1 MDVPILKEHPEIDS
15 GEGRNSH
22 SGPEVETDLHQGE
35 KMSSENSDYDSAD
48 SYSDDPNVKIRS
60 RASDEHSNS
69 DAGSVT
75 LEREEGDGQ
84 ESVPSKKVDDD
95 EDKKNPQY
103 IPKRGTFYEHDDRT
117 AEDDESNVIVEEDKD
132 KDGKKKVWQD
142 KKERWAHDRFSEQEQ
157 GPKTRTELIGIYGYD
172 IRNEDGPPRARRRRR
187 YGRGPNKY
195 TRNWEDEDAYNKPQP
210 IVHRPKKTRP
220 GKESEEFP
228 PLVREST
235 SEPSAETESNE
246 NREQAEQVRKTEE
259 RTEPPKEQPVPQTQ
273 IPNERVQPVTN
284 NAQEQQSN
292 KNSQQRIG
300 SGRVIKPTA
309 INGFTSRTADIRKYN
324 VKQEQVKIL
333 PNQNQAKGD
342 FIQSQNFTNKKNL
355 QDLEREMNK
364 LSVDGVYKGSGN
376 TKKICAVLGICFLHS
391 VATKMIMEV
400 TTNCIK
406 CSTETA
412 TNGYPC
418 NLCTKIICRNC
429 STLSSTDLQVILLAE
444 TVVLFFCPDCTKSI
458 VKNPQLEETI
468 DRFRV
473 GVENYKRD
481 IIYKNMCLQL
491 FLEMN
496 FCKPRKSG
504 MNEPAYNGI
513 WLNSIV
519 DPSTYSGEKK
529 VVSLNPAAKPFCHEM
544 EHSSIVNVQN
554 EYEVPSS
561 PSSLS
566 IGLTSSEAGLNQTP
580 PSSALESRNESHR
593 SHNLMVFNLP
603 ESSATSLMERIEFDM
618 REIEEIIE
626 FLGVSAYVCKVY
638 RIGRFT
644 GIRTRPVVAV
654 LSSERE
660 VIEAVKNRKKLRN
673 THHYMV
679 RLGSDKSRK
688 QRDNLNDYSQQSPP
702 VAAVTQPLIQ
712 QPAQIIP
719 ATTTQVPQMATLQP
733 IPQQVPVPN
742 AFPHAYPP
750 PPPTFLQSGYAAPTY
765 LTPQV
770 PQGLSYVQGQAAYT
784 PNYQSYPPQQFN
796 PATPPTELYQPQ
808 GGITYY
814 STDQQ
819 LAQRQAPQKRP
830 KAAIPI
836 VAPPGQEKKTD
847 DTNYQQNETV
857 EARETNEPVEAQ
869 Q

>member
-15 GEGRNSH
+15 GEGRNSQ

-210 IVHRPKKTRP
+210 VVHRPKKTTRP

-259 RTEPPKEQPVPQTQ
+259 RTEPPKEQPVPQPQ

-376 TKKICAVLGICFLHS
+376 TKKQNDYFRHGSAPPSGFSQRQSAV
-391 VATKMIMEV
+391 
-400 TTNCIK
+400 
-406 CSTETA
+406 
-412 TNGYPC
+412 
-418 NLCTKIICRNC
+418 
-429 STLSSTDLQVILLAE
+429 
-444 TVVLFFCPDCTKSI
+444 
-458 VKNPQLEETI
+458 
-468 DRFRV
+468 
-473 GVENYKRD
+473 
-481 IIYKNMCLQL
+481 
-491 FLEMN
+491 
-496 FCKPRKSG
+496 
-504 MNEPAYNGI
+504 
-513 WLNSIV
+513 NSNQRQG
-519 DPSTYSGEKK
+519 S
-529 VVSLNPAAKPFCHEM
+529 
-544 EHSSIVNVQN
+544 
-554 EYEVPSS
+554 SS
-561 PSSLS
+561 PGGNQRQGSAPPNVNQRQTAAPPNANNQRQGSVPPRLQSEQKGSKRYSSMRQRSLP
-566 IGLTSSEAGLNQTP
+566 EANNPPLQPNYHNP
-580 PSSALESRNESHR
+580 PS
-593 SHNLMVFNLP
+593 FYP
-603 ESSATSLMERIEFDM
+603 
-618 REIEEIIE
+618 
-626 FLGVSAYVCKVY
+626 
-638 RIGRFT
+638 
-644 GIRTRPVVAV
+644 
-654 LSSERE
+654 
-660 VIEAVKNRKKLRN
+660 
-673 THHYMV
+673 
-679 RLGSDKSRK
+679 
-688 QRDNLNDYSQQSPP
+688 NDYSQQSPP

-857 EARETNEPVEAQ
+857 EARETNESVEAQ